1 MPYPYVTS
9 QWIANISHLE
19 RAGRQ
24 HWKSAEVLPSQLQT
38 LQENQTEIIIYTP
51 QCHCVGYCTETMI
64 GFDED
69 LAAPQNSILDLSIK
83 EPRASLFGK
92 HPIARPKGSF
102 LGIGLVAIYFAQTFG
117 LSSLIDTF
125 LNQINK
131 IRGG

>member
-1 MPYPYVTS
+1 
-9 QWIANISHLE
+9 
-19 RAGRQ
+19 
-24 HWKSAEVLPSQLQT
+24 
-38 LQENQTEIIIYTP
+38 
-51 QCHCVGYCTETMI
+51 MI